1 MPCEP
6 DSGLLKMSS
15 LPFRPC
21 HVLNSG
27 CCFIRYVGMNQPMR
41 PMTPFE
47 PSLRMLW
54 LERYFWLTLRSML
67 FQSSGTTSTLPSDIA
82 WKSGVLSG
90 SFSML
95 TLQPRFFSSTYLRTY
110 TFAVAPAHAFSSIVT
125 VPHPARAAL
134 RELLPA
140 RALADTASALTAVI
154 AMAATTQRLDH
165 LLRDI
170 RPSLPR
176 GWFGKADD
184 VRCVLSTDVN

>member
-47 PSLRMLW
+47 PSLRMVW
-54 LERYFWLTLRSML
+54 LERNFWLTLRSML
-67 FQSSGTTSTLPSDIA
+67 FQSSGTTSTLPSAIA

-95 TLQPRFFSSTYLRTY
+95 TVQPRFCSRTYLRTY
-110 TFAVAPAHAFSSIVT
+110 TFAVAPAHAFSSMVT
-125 VPHPARAAL
+125 DPHFAAAL
-134 RELLPA
+134 RPN
-140 RALADTASALTAVI
+140 ALAETPS
-154 AMAATTQRLDH
+154 AATTTSASAASARRTGRA
-165 LLRDI
+165 LLSDI
-170 RPSLPR
+170 RPPSS
-176 GWFGKADD
+176 FGCVVGGDPASPTIDFD
-184 VRCVLSTDVN
+184 V

>member
-1 MPCEP
+1 M
-6 DSGLLKMSS
+6 
-15 LPFRPC
+15 
-21 HVLNSG
+21 
-27 CCFIRYVGMNQPMR
+27 YQPMC

-47 PSLRMLW
+47 PRRRI
-54 LERYFWLTLRSML
+54 EPPVRYFLLTLRSML
-67 FQSSGTTSTLPSDIA
+67 FQSSGTTSTLPSAIA

-95 TLQPRFFSSTYLRTY
+95 TLQPRFFSSTYLSTY

-125 VPHPARAAL
+125 VPQPALAAL
-134 RELLPA
+134 LELLPA

-154 AMAATTQRLDH
+154 AIAATTQRLDH

-184 VRCVLSTDVN
+184 VRCFSSTDVNPFLLVGSAGLPA